1 MVDSKNNESD
11 DGSNIVT
18 LECLHYGKVVERRSK
33 TVDTTRCF
41 YGDLC
46 CCNLDAFDIANL
58 LLKNRDSVFTGRIEE
73 VQDLPETLL
82 VRRDVNA
89 VIHVEKVF
97 RGNQIK
103 PSSKIDVRLTSD
115 MFIWEETGQSRIVA
129 RQTLANEHD
138 AKSKDI
144 WQRFQELDE
153 RNSRGEIDAEE
164 YERIAG
170 ELKAERKQLGY
181 LRWDWEGEMGV
192 ITSGKDGPNTNCYDG
207 RFTTDRFGALAV
219 GPTYLFGLDKA
230 NREAD
235 GVELLS
241 DKERWNIFWG
251 DEMDEVVLALESTN
265 ACLSWPEIV
274 YEPEN
279 ESVAIGICSDWARG
293 SHRSWSVKRRH

>member
-1 MVDSKNNESD
+1 M
-11 DGSNIVT
+11 
-18 LECLHYGKVVERRSK
+18 
-33 TVDTTRCF
+33 
-41 YGDLC
+41 
-46 CCNLDAFDIANL
+46 
-58 LLKNRDSVFTGRIEE
+58 
-73 VQDLPETLL
+73 L

-89 VIHVEKVF
+89 VIFVEKVF
-97 RGNQIK
+97 HGNQIK

-192 ITSGKDGPNTNCYDG
+192 ITSGRDGPNSNCYDG
-207 RFTTDRFGALAV
+207 RFTTDRFGALEV

-230 NREAD
+230 SRGAD
-235 GVELLS
+235 GVYFLS

-251 DEMDEVVLALESTN
+251 DEMDEVVLALESTI

-279 ESVAIGICSDWARG
+279 ESIAIGICSDWARG
-293 SHRSWSVKRRH
+293 SHRPWSVKRRH